1 MPITL
6 VQYKLV
12 LSKYGITISKI
23 SFNDKSKEGGDLQQD
38 YKPAS
43 NTFEGEFRSV
53 ACDCQTISI
62 VVVGDGPAGGNTK
75 MTATLCRNKKLRE
88 QPIKKTESNGS
99 YSYTKTV
106 QLESEDD

>member
-1 MPITL
+1 MPVTK
-6 VQYKLV
+6 VNYKLI
-12 LSKYGITISKI
+12 LSKSGITISKI
-23 SFNDKSKEGGDLQQD
+23 SFNDKSKEGGELQQD
-38 YKPAS
+38 YKSAS

-53 ACDCQTISI
+53 VCDCQTINI

-75 MTATLCRNKKLRE
+75 MSATLCRNKKLRG

-106 QLESEDD
+106 QVVSEDD